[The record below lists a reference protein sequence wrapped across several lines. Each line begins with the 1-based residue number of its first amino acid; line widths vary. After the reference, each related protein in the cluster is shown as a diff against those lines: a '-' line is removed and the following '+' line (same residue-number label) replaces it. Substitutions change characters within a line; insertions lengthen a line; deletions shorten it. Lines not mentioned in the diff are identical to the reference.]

1 MLNEK
6 VQNVADISIEE
17 KLRAL
22 YELQQVY
29 SKVDEIRRLRGDMPL
44 EVQDLEDE
52 ITGLETR
59 IKKYEEEVA
68 VYEKSIVDY
77 KNKIKDFEGQIKKYT
92 AQQQKVRNN
101 REFDSLSKE
110 VEYQNLEIELAN
122 KRISEATDRITEKSI
137 QIHDAKRHFS
147 EKNDLLNHNKAE
159 LNLIINETQKEEEE
173 LNNRAGELER
183 KIEARLVTAFKRIR
197 GNAKNG
203 LAVVTIQRDACG
215 GCYNQIPPQ
224 RQLDIRTRKKIIVCE
239 HCGRILVGEDLNLE
253 QFV

>member
-6 VQNVADISIEE
+6 VQPAAEISIEE

-52 ITGLETR
+52 ITGLDTR
-59 IKKYEEEVA
+59 IQKYEEEVA
-68 VYEKSIVDY
+68 NYDKSIVDY
-77 KNKIKDFEGQIKKYT
+77 KNKIKDFEAQIKKYAT
-92 AQQQKVRNN
+92 QQQKVRNN
-101 REFDSLSKE
+101 REFDSLTKE
-110 VEYQNLEIELAN
+110 VEYQNLEIELAH
-122 KRISEATDRITEKSI
+122 KRIAEATDRVKEKSI
-137 QIHDAKRHFS
+137 QIADAKKIFN
-147 EKNDLLNHNKAE
+147 EKTELLNHNKSE
-159 LNLIINETQKEEEE
+159 LNLIISETQKEEEE
-173 LNNRAGELER
+173 LNNRASNLER
-183 KIEARLVTAFKRIR
+183 KIETRLVTAFKRIR

-253 QFV
+253 LFQ